1 MVEDENKSKILSI
14 SISVGMSLGI
24 LAILVLQVTQN
35 KSQNEKI
42 DELGEGYLSEGSI
55 TYDQLAEDVF
65 TTVDLELEDGST
77 SKAKVLSGTVQGG
90 LLTGRLQLET
100 EKGEVIGGTVTGYVP
115 VPIEDGSITEKK
127 LAKVLIERI
136 EALEEGSEEEG
147 EEETVLISGL
157 VDGSVVT
164 VKLADEAVTTAK
176 LADGS
181 VTTIKIVDA
190 SITSGKIQDAT
201 ILTKDLANGSITS
214 VKIVDGTIVNADIS
228 NTAAIAY
235 SKLNLTGSLLLADLG
250 QNGCTDGQVMKW
262 DNGGSTWACA
272 DDIDTDTNTQL
283 SEAQV
288 EGYIT
293 DEAIDL
299 FTGSTMNSVALATE
313 TWVTGLGY
321 ITDGNTN
328 WDNSYGFITG
338 SSTEA
343 LTNKS
348 GNISMWTNDSGYIT
362 DGNTNWD
369 NSYGF
374 ITGSSTETL
383 TNKSGNISMWTND
396 SSYLTS
402 FTETDPTLTND
413 GTVILGSGSIS
424 PVTLTFNA
432 DGGTDG
438 TITWSGVSDI
448 FETNGSFL
456 AGNGSNTG
464 FGPAT
469 CPTGMIPVPPSNGRN
484 GFCVDKYEAKQ
495 SGSIAVSQASG
506 SPWATIAQYDARK
519 ACIVAGKHL
528 ITDAEW
534 IQIAQNVE
542 QVGWNWNGG
551 VVGTNY
557 MSDGHSDN
565 VPASSLVADITGD
578 PDDDPCVNTGQVC
591 DLTTWNTQRRTYK
604 LSNGEYIWDFGGNV
618 WDWVDAFTYANYP
631 IANNWLAWL
640 ACTNP
645 DGICGNTIA
654 TNDQRYGGNTTDLR
668 AVLRGGYW
676 VDGTNDGGFA
686 VNLDH
691 VPSSTNAA
699 VGFRCAR

>member
-1 MVEDENKSKILSI
+1 MLENKNKPQIINVL
-14 SISVGMSLGI
+14 ISVGMALGI
-24 LAILVLQVTQN
+24 LTVLVLQV
-35 KSQNEKI
+35 SQSKKI
-42 DELGEGYLSEGSI
+42 DELKEGFFSEGSI
-55 TYDQLAEDVF
+55 TYNQLAEDVF
-65 TTVDLELEDGST
+65 TTVELELEDGST

-90 LLTGRLQLET
+90 LLVGRLELET
-100 EKGEVIGGTVTGYVP
+100 EGGEVIKGIVTEYVLT
-115 VPIEDGSITEKK
+115 PIEIENGSITEEK
-127 LAKVLIERI
+127 LARVLIERI
-136 EALEEGSEEEG
+136 EQLEDSSEEGSADEEESTSTTG
-147 EEETVLISGL
+147 IT
-157 VDGSVVT
+157 DGSIIT

-190 SITSGKIQDAT
+190 SITSGKIQDAV
-201 ILTKDLANGSITS
+201 ILTKHLGSSSVTS

-228 NTAAIAY
+228 GTAAIAY
-235 SKLNLTGSLLLADLG
+235 SKLNLTGSLLLGDLG
-250 QNGCTDGQVMKW
+250 QNGCTDEQVIKW

-272 DDIDTDTNTQL
+272 SDTDTNTQL
-283 SEAQV
+283 NESQV

-293 DEAIDL
+293 NGAIDL
-299 FTGSTMNSVALATE
+299 FTGSTMNSQALATE
-313 TWVTGLGY
+313 SWVTGLGY
-321 ITDGNTN
+321 ITDGNTG

-343 LTNKS
+343 
-348 GNISMWTNDSGYIT
+348 
-362 DGNTNWD
+362 
-369 NSYGF
+369 
-374 ITGSSTETL
+374 L

-413 GTVILGSGSIS
+413 GTVILGSGSVS

-438 TITWSGVSDI
+438 TITWSGVSDV

-495 SGSIAVSQASG
+495 SGSVAVSQASG
-506 SPWATIAQYDARK
+506 APWATIAQYDARK

-528 ITDAEW
+528 ITEAEW
-534 IQIAQNVE
+534 IQIAQDVE

-565 VPASSLVADITGD
+565 VPASALVADITGD
-578 PDDDPCVNTGQVC
+578 PDDDPCVNTGQTC
-591 DLTTWNTQRRTYK
+591 NLTTWNTQRRTYK
-604 LSNGEYIWDFGGNV
+604 LGNGEYIWDFGGNV

-631 IANNWLAWL
+631 IANNWSAWA

-645 DGICGNTIA
+645 DGICGNTIV
-654 TNDQRYGGNTTDLR
+654 TNDQRYGGNIVDLR
-668 AVLRGGYW
+668 AVVRGGRWAY
-676 VDGTNDGGFA
+676 GTNAGAFS
-686 VNLDH
+686 LDLSD
-691 VPSSTNAA
+691 VPSYTSTGL
-699 VGFRCAR
+699 GFRCAR

>member
-1 MVEDENKSKILSI
+1 MVEDENKSKILSVL
-14 SISVGMSLGI
+14 ISVGMSLGI
-24 LAILVLQVTQN
+24 LAILVLQVSQN

-42 DELGEGYLSEGSI
+42 DELGEGFLSEGSI

-147 EEETVLISGL
+147 EEETVSISGL

-283 SEAQV
+283 SEVQV

-343 LTNKS
+343 
-348 GNISMWTNDSGYIT
+348 
-362 DGNTNWD
+362 
-369 NSYGF
+369 
-374 ITGSSTETL
+374 L

-506 SPWATIAQYDARK
+506 SPWATITQYDARS

-578 PDDDPCVNTGQVC
+578 PDDDPCVNTGQAC

-631 IANNWLAWL
+631 IANNWAAWV

-676 VDGTNDGGFA
+676 YYGTFGGAFT
-686 VNLDH
+686 VKLKFE
-691 VPSSTNAA
+691 PSYTNTNI
-699 VGFRCAR
+699 GIRCAR